1 LASKTWRVTE
11 KSAASAWKYF
21 DTNDP
26 MTTTPQKNLL
36 LPTALLAAILMTIA
50 AVWLHFYF
58 LFHAG
63 GLWRDEVQVVNLA
76 GRHSLSDMARDSFP
90 ALMPLLICGWS
101 ALGLGQS
108 DLGLRLLGML
118 IGIGIPAALW
128 ATAWTSRRLPLL
140 SLALVGLNSLV
151 IFYSDSL
158 RGYGLGCVFIML
170 AAGAAWAFLKKPT
183 WARAGILA
191 AVAILNV
198 QALYQNAV
206 LLAAVCLG
214 AWVICWRRKNFRA
227 ALKIFLAGLA
237 AAASLLPYWT
247 YIFMLPKTSTSLRIG
262 FYPAVAFSNFDS
274 IVSFPLAKYLYVWE
288 FLALAVVGF
297 GIAAAWRAGSA
308 KSAAPDGGASP
319 DDLPLFAATTLLAA
333 LAGSIGFL
341 WYAALPT
348 QPWYFLPLVALL
360 AVCFDFGVPVVSLP
374 RHLRAGLFGLI
385 AATALIATPFA
396 QRDLDWRFTN
406 VDRLARQLA
415 GEAAP
420 QDLIIVT
427 PWYCGI
433 TFERYFKAPTP
444 WQTLPPLAD
453 HSRHRY
459 DLVQEQ
465 MKTPDALQPVFEK
478 VAATLQSGHRVWVVG
493 QMQIPEPGTPLPGD
507 LPPPPLGKFG
517 WSDSPYCVRWAAQA
531 AGFLENHSL
540 QFERVDH
547 ETNSNVS
554 FNEDMQ
560 LFEASGWKDSTPTN
574 AP

>member
-1 LASKTWRVTE
+1 MTTPSE
-11 KSAASAWKYF
+11 KSVFFRTAW
-21 DTNDP
+21 
-26 MTTTPQKNLL
+26 
-36 LPTALLAAILMTIA
+36 LAAILMTIA

-101 ALGLGQS
+101 ALGPGQS

-118 IGIGIPAALW
+118 IGIGMPAALW
-128 ATAWTSRRLPLL
+128 AAAWTARRPPLL

-170 AAGAAWAFLKKPT
+170 AAGAAWAFLKQPT
-183 WARAGILA
+183 WTRAGILA
-191 AVAILNV
+191 AAAILSV

-214 AWVICWRRKNFRA
+214 AWVVCWRRKNSRA
-227 ALKIFLAGLA
+227 AAKIFLAGLA

-247 YIFMLPKTSTSLRIG
+247 YVSMLPKTSVSLRMG
-262 FYPAVAFSNFDS
+262 FYPGIAFGNFDS
-274 IVSFPLAKYLYVWE
+274 IVSFPLAEYLYVWE
-288 FLALAVVGF
+288 FLALAVAGF
-297 GIAAAWRAGSA
+297 GIAATWRAGFS
-308 KSAAPDGGASP
+308 KPAAPAGGALP
-319 DDLPLFAATTLLAA
+319 DDLPLFAAATLLAA
-333 LAGSIGFL
+333 LAGFIGFL

-348 QPWYFLPLVALL
+348 QPWYFLPLAALL

-374 RHLRAGLFGLI
+374 RHLRAALFGLI
-385 AATALIATPFA
+385 AATALIAMPFA
-396 QRDLDWRFTN
+396 QRDLNRHFTN
-406 VDRLARQLA
+406 VDRLARQLTV
-415 GEAAP
+415 EAAA
-420 QDLIIVT
+420 QDFVIVT
-427 PWYCGI
+427 PWFCGL

-459 DLVQEQ
+459 DLFQEQ
-465 MKTPDALQPVFEK
+465 MKTPHALQPVFEK
-478 VAATLQSGHRVWVVG
+478 VAVTLQSGHRVWVVG
-493 QMQIPEPGTPLPGD
+493 HMQMPEPGTPLPDD
-507 LPPPPLGKFG
+507 LPPPPLEYSG
-517 WSDSPYCVRWAAQA
+517 WSDLPYSGRWATQA
-531 AGFLENHSL
+531 AAFLENHSL

-554 FNEDMQ
+554 YYENLQ
-560 LFEASGWKDSTPTN
+560 LFEASGWKDSGPETN
-574 AP
+574 KP

>member
-1 LASKTWRVTE
+1 MTATPPK
-11 KSAASAWKYF
+11 
-21 DTNDP
+21 DP
-26 MTTTPQKNLL
+26 FF
-36 LPTALLAAILMTIA
+36 PTALLAAILMTVA
-50 AVWLHFYF
+50 AAGLHFYF

-118 IGIGIPAALW
+118 IGIGILAALW
-128 ATAWTSRRLPLL
+128 AAAWTARRPPLL

-151 IFYSDSL
+151 IFYGDSL
-158 RGYGLGCVFIML
+158 RGYGLGCAFIML

-227 ALKIFLAGLA
+227 AVKIFLAGLA
-237 AAASLLPYWT
+237 AAASLLPYWASLS
-247 YIFMLPKTSTSLRIG
+247 MLPKTSTSLRLG
-262 FYPAVAFSNFDS
+262 FYPLIAFGNFDS
-274 IVSFPLAKYLYVWE
+274 IVSFPLRDYLYVWE
-288 FLALAVVGF
+288 LLVLAVVGF
-297 GIAAAWRAGSA
+297 GIAAIWRASFA
-308 KSAAPDGGASP
+308 ESAAPTGETLP
-319 DDLPLFAATTLLAA
+319 DDLPLFAAATLLAA
-333 LAGSIGFL
+333 LAGFIGFL

-360 AVCFDFGVPVVSLP
+360 AVCFDFGVPVASLP
-374 RHLRAGLFGLI
+374 RHLRAALFGLI
-385 AATALIATPFA
+385 AATALIAALFG
-396 QRDLDWRFTN
+396 QRNLNWHFTN

-415 GEAAP
+415 GECTP
-420 QDLIIVT
+420 QDFVIVT

-478 VAATLQSGHRVWVVG
+478 AAATLQSGHRVWVIG

-507 LPPPPLGKFG
+507 LPPPPLENYG
-517 WSDSPYCVRWAAQA
+517 WSDLPYSARWAAQA
-531 AGFLENHSL
+531 ATFLENHSL

-547 ETNSNVS
+547 ETNSNVRS
-554 FNEDMQ
+554 YEDLQ
-560 LFEASGWKDSTPTN
+560 LFETSGWKDSSLKTN
-574 AP
+574 KP

>member
-1 LASKTWRVTE
+1 
-11 KSAASAWKYF
+11 
-21 DTNDP
+21 
-26 MTTTPQKNLL
+26 MTAPPNKNLF
-36 LPTALLAAILMTIA
+36 LPIALLTAILMTIA
-50 AVWLHFYF
+50 AVWLHLYF

-108 DLGLRLLGML
+108 DPGLRLLGVL

-128 ATAWTSRRLPLL
+128 AAAWTSRRLPLL
-140 SLALVGLNSLV
+140 GLALVGLNSLM
-151 IFYSDSL
+151 IFYGDSL

-170 AAGAAWAFLKKPT
+170 SAGAAWAFLKRPT

-191 AVAILNV
+191 AAAILSV

-214 AWVICWRRKNFRA
+214 AWAVCWRRKNSRA
-227 ALKIFLAGLA
+227 AVKIFLAGLA
-237 AAASLLPYWT
+237 AAASLLPYWNCLSL
-247 YIFMLPKTSTSLRIG
+247 LPKTSTSLRIG
-262 FYPAVAFSNFDS
+262 FYPGIAFNNFDS
-274 IVSFPLAKYLYVWE
+274 VVSFPLPQYLYVWE

-297 GIAAAWRAGSA
+297 GIAATWHANSA
-308 KSAAPDGGASP
+308 KSAGPDSGASP
-319 DDLPLFAATTLLAA
+319 GDLPLFAAATVLAA
-333 LAGSIGFL
+333 LAGFTGFL

-360 AVCFDFGVPVVSLP
+360 AVCLDFGVPAVSMP
-374 RHLRAGLFGLI
+374 RLWRAALFGLV
-385 AATALIATPFA
+385 AATALIAAPFA
-396 QRDLDWRFTN
+396 RRNLNWHFTN

-415 GEAAP
+415 AEAAP
-420 QDLIIVT
+420 QDFVIVT
-427 PWYCGI
+427 PWYCGL

-465 MKTPDALQPVFEK
+465 MKTPNALQPVFKK

-493 QMQIPEPGTPLPGD
+493 QMQIPEPGTPLPVD
-507 LPPPPLGKFG
+507 LPPPPLGNFG
-517 WSDSPYCVRWAAQA
+517 WSDLPYSGRWAAQA
-531 AGFLENHSL
+531 ATFLENHSL

-547 ETNSNVS
+547 ETNSNVRS
-554 FNEDMQ
+554 YEDLQ
-560 LFEASGWKDSTPTN
+560 LFETSGWKDSTPTN

>member
-1 LASKTWRVTE
+1 
-11 KSAASAWKYF
+11 
-21 DTNDP
+21 
-26 MTTTPQKNLL
+26 MTTPPKNLFV
-36 LPTALLAAILMTIA
+36 PIALLLAILMTLA

-108 DLGLRLLGML
+108 DSGLRLLGMS
-118 IGIGIPAALW
+118 IGLGIPVALW
-128 ATAWTSRRLPLL
+128 AAGWIARRPPLL
-140 SLALVGLNSLV
+140 SLGLIGLNSMV
-151 IFYSDSL
+151 IFYGDSL
-158 RGYGLGCVFIML
+158 RGYGLGCVFIIL
-170 AAGAAWAFLKKPT
+170 AAAAAWAFLKKPT

-191 AVAILNV
+191 AAAILSV

-214 AWVICWRRKNFRA
+214 AWVICCRRKNFRA
-227 ALKIFLAGLA
+227 AVKVLLAGLA
-237 AAASLLPYWT
+237 AGASLLPYWS
-247 YIFMLPKTSTSLRIG
+247 YVSSLPKTSVSLRIG
-262 FYPAVAFSNFDS
+262 FYPGLAFGNFGS
-274 IVSFPLAKYLYVWE
+274 VVSFPLAEYLYIWV

-297 GIAAAWRAGSA
+297 GIAATWRAGAA
-308 KSAAPDGGASP
+308 KSDAPVRGALP
-319 DDLPLFAATTLLAA
+319 DDLPLFAAATMLAA
-333 LAGSIGFL
+333 LAGFIGFL

-360 AVCFDFGVPVVSLP
+360 AVCFDFGVPVVALP
-374 RHLRAGLFGLI
+374 RHLRAAVFGLI
-385 AATALIATPFA
+385 VATALIAVPSA
-396 QRDLDWRFTN
+396 QRDLNRHFTN

-415 GEAAP
+415 GETAP
-420 QDLIIVT
+420 QDFVIVT
-427 PWYCGI
+427 PWYCGL
-433 TFERYFKAPTP
+433 TFERYFKTPTP

-465 MKTPDALQPVFEK
+465 MKTPDALHPIFEK

-493 QMQIPEPGTPLPGD
+493 HLPIPEPGAPVPGD
-507 LPPPPLGKFG
+507 LPPPPLEHFG
-517 WSDSPYCVRWAAQA
+517 WSDLPYSGRWAAQA
-531 AGFLENHSL
+531 AGYLENHSL

-547 ETNSNVS
+547 ETNSNVHYY
-554 FNEDMQ
+554 EDLQ
-560 LFEASGWKDSTPTN
+560 LFEASGWKTATLTN

>member
-1 LASKTWRVTE
+1 MTPPPE
-11 KSAASAWKYF
+11 KELFHRTAW
-21 DTNDP
+21 
-26 MTTTPQKNLL
+26 
-36 LPTALLAAILMTIA
+36 LAAILMTVA

-108 DLGLRLLGML
+108 DLGLRLLGVL
-118 IGIGIPAALW
+118 IGLGIPAALW
-128 ATAWTSRRLPLL
+128 AAAWTARRPPLL
-140 SLALVGLNSLV
+140 SLALVGLNSMV
-151 IFYSDSL
+151 IFYGDSL

-191 AVAILNV
+191 AAAILSV

-206 LLAAVCLG
+206 LLAAVCFG
-214 AWVICWRRKNFRA
+214 AWVVCWRRKNFRA
-227 ALKIFLAGLA
+227 AVKIFLAGLA
-237 AAASLLPYWT
+237 AAASLLPYWSSIST
-247 YIFMLPKTSTSLRIG
+247 LPKTSALLRMG
-262 FYPAVAFSNFDS
+262 FYPAIAFGNFDS
-274 IVSFPLAKYLYVWE
+274 IVSFPLPQYLYVWE
-288 FLALAVVGF
+288 FLVLAVVGF
-297 GIAAAWRAGSA
+297 GIAAIWRAVSA
-308 KSAAPDGGASP
+308 KSAAPDGGALP
-319 DDLPLFAATTLLAA
+319 DDLPLFAAATLLAA
-333 LAGSIGFL
+333 LAGFIGFL

-348 QPWYFLPLVALL
+348 QPWYFLPLAALL

-374 RHLRAGLFGLI
+374 RLLRAALFGLI
-385 AATALIATPFA
+385 AATALIAAPFA
-396 QRDLDWRFTN
+396 QRDLNWHFTN

-420 QDLIIVT
+420 QDFIIVT

-433 TFERYFKAPTP
+433 TFERYFKASTP

-465 MKTPDALQPVFEK
+465 MKTPNALRPVFEK
-478 VAATLQSGHRVWVVG
+478 IAATLQSGHRVWVVG
-493 QMQIPEPGTPLPGD
+493 HVQIPEPGTPLPGD
-507 LPPPPLGKFG
+507 LPPPPLENYG
-517 WSDSPYCVRWAAQA
+517 WSDLPYSARWAAQA

-540 QFERVDH
+540 QFERMDH
-547 ETNSNVS
+547 ETNSNVRDY
-554 FNEDMQ
+554 EDLQ
-560 LFEASGWKDSTPTN
+560 LFKASGWKDSVLETN
-574 AP
+574 KP

>member
-1 LASKTWRVTE
+1 MV
-11 KSAASAWKYF
+11 
-21 DTNDP
+21 
-26 MTTTPQKNLL
+26 MTLV
-36 LPTALLAAILMTIA
+36 

-76 GRHSLSDMARDSFP
+76 GQHSLSAMARDSFP

-108 DLGLRLLGML
+108 DLGLRLLGVL
-118 IGIGIPAALW
+118 IGLGILAALW
-128 ATAWTSRRLPLL
+128 TAAGMARRPPLF
-140 SLALVGLNSLV
+140 SLALVALNSGV

-170 AAGAAWAFLKKPT
+170 AAGAAWAFLEKPT
-183 WARAGILA
+183 WSRAGILA
-191 AVAILNV
+191 VVAILNV

-214 AWVICWRRKNFRA
+214 AWAVCWRRKNFRA
-227 ALKIFLAGLA
+227 AAKILLAGLA
-237 AAASLLPYWT
+237 AVTSLSPYWS
-247 YIFMLPKTSTSLRIG
+247 YLSALPKTSISLRMG
-262 FYPAVAFSNFDS
+262 FYPAMAFNKFASV
-274 IVSFPLAKYLYVWE
+274 VSFPLPEYLYVWE
-288 FLALAVVGF
+288 LLVLAVLGF
-297 GIAAAWRAGSA
+297 GIAATWRADSV
-308 KSAAPDGGASP
+308 KSTGPAGVALPG
-319 DDLPLFAATTLLAA
+319 DLPLFAAATLLAA
-333 LAGSIGFL
+333 LAGFAGFL

-360 AVCFDFGVPVVSLP
+360 AVCLDFGVPVASLP
-374 RHLRAGLFGLI
+374 RHLRAVLFGLI
-385 AATALIATPFA
+385 AATALIAAPFA
-396 QRDLDWRFTN
+396 QRNLNWHFTN

-420 QDLIIVT
+420 QDFVIVT

-433 TFERYFKAPTP
+433 TFERYFKAPAR

-459 DLVQEQ
+459 DLLQEQ
-465 MKTPDALQPVFEK
+465 MKTPDALRPVFEK

-493 QMQIPEPGTPLPGD
+493 QLQIPEPGTPLPDD
-507 LPPPPLGKFG
+507 LPPPPLEYSG
-517 WSDSPYCVRWAAQA
+517 WSDLPYSGRWEAQA

-540 QFERVDH
+540 QFERADH

-554 FNEDMQ
+554 YYEDLQ
-560 LFEASGWKDSTPTN
+560 LFEASGWKNSGPETN
-574 AP
+574 KPDFAP